1 MSRSSSS
8 TQPHPTK
15 ENPYIL
21 SKKIKYS
28 RKSPIFSRKIPTQC
42 VLHCVCCS
50 GCVAVCCSVLQWMCG
65 NVLLSKDPYSAIPF
79 REQVYSLAKDPCILL
94 KEPYV
99 LSIYPNNALSNRRK
113 ALYFLK
119 RALQPTKRA
128 LQSLSK
134 EPCPPEKLL
143 ECGVSNP
150 VSLFGVVCVMCATNS
165 RLHNAPHTLQHTHCN
180 THKYCNTHRAT

>member
-99 LSIYPNNALSNRRK
+99 LSIYPNTLLDTLPAFSQKSPMFSHYLPTPPYPTEEK
-113 ALYFLK
+113 PCIFLK
-119 RALQPTKRA
+119 EPYNLP
-128 LQSLSK
+128 K
-134 EPCPPEKLL
+134 EPYNLSQKSPARLKSFLNAGFQTRYP
-143 ECGVSNP
+143 
-150 VSLFGVVCVMCATNS
+150 SLVWCV
-165 RLHNAPHTLQHTHCN
+165 
-180 THKYCNTHRAT
+180 